1 MVNHIPGNPTMI
13 VQNQPAA
20 GGMILTNQLYNQG
33 PKDGTVFSAPLNS
46 IPTAPMLMNGTQF
59 DATKLNWLGSLNRE
73 AYVAF
78 LWHTAPVSH
87 IADMATKEVLVGS
100 TTVGTTMNDFPLLLN
115 ELLGYKF
122 KLVRGYKGTPEI
134 NIAIERGEIQGNAG
148 VGLASVK
155 TLSQKWIDEKKI
167 KFIGSS
173 TAQPY
178 PELAGVPMVMDQ
190 AKTDAQRQAMRLL
203 FARTE
208 FARPYFLPPDVPAER
223 VQALRRAFDATMKD
237 PAFLAEAEKL
247 QLEISAD
254 DRRGAADAG
263 RRTRRDPAGDRRAR
277 EGRARRAG
285 SEVTVACQVTPVD
298 TDNASLR
305 ARRAMYCGN
314 ALQIGLFG
322 PNCSSGRAVTTVPER
337 WTGSWAE
344 NLALARMAD
353 EAGIDF
359 LLPIGRW
366 KGYGG
371 NTDYQGETL
380 ETINWASGLLA
391 STKRITVFGTVHAPL
406 FNPIIAAKK
415 MVTADH
421 IGAGRFGLN
430 IVVGW
435 NEGEFEMFG
444 VEQREHEARYDYA
457 QEWID
462 AIKLA
467 WSDREDFDFDGR
479 FLKLKGIR
487 AKPKPYGGTRPVIMN
502 AGASATGQAFA
513 IRNCDA
519 FFVRPSRVSID
530 ETAQRVATVKKAAK
544 DLGREIGVYTVGV
557 ITCKPTREGSAG
569 LLPALE
575 RRSRRLDRGRRHPRD
590 QEHHAAD
597 RADGGVQPQAPA
609 IHRRHGRAFD
619 RRRSRPGGEA
629 ARRSLVGGP
638 DRHRGVGRE
647 LSRRASLLLRR
658 RCCRACNVSAC
669 AWRRGPFER

>member
-1 MVNHIPGNPTMI
+1 M
-13 VQNQPAA
+13 
-20 GGMILTNQLYNQG
+20 
-33 PKDGTVFSAPLNS
+33 
-46 IPTAPMLMNGTQF
+46 
-59 DATKLNWLGSLNRE
+59 
-73 AYVAF
+73 
-78 LWHTAPVSH
+78 
-87 IADMATKEVLVGS
+87 
-100 TTVGTTMNDFPLLLN
+100 
-115 ELLGYKF
+115 
-122 KLVRGYKGTPEI
+122 
-134 NIAIERGEIQGNAG
+134 
-148 VGLASVK
+148 
-155 TLSQKWIDEKKI
+155 
-167 KFIGSS
+167 
-173 TAQPY
+173 
-178 PELAGVPMVMDQ
+178 
-190 AKTDAQRQAMRLL
+190 
-203 FARTE
+203 
-208 FARPYFLPPDVPAER
+208 
-223 VQALRRAFDATMKD
+223 
-237 PAFLAEAEKL
+237 
-247 QLEISAD
+247 
-254 DRRGAADAG
+254 
-263 RRTRRDPAGDRRAR
+263 
-277 EGRARRAG
+277 
-285 SEVTVACQVTPVD
+285 
-298 TDNASLR
+298 
-305 ARRAMYCGN
+305 
-314 ALQIGLFG
+314 
-322 PNCSSGRAVTTVPER
+322 PER

-467 WSDREDFDFDGR
+467 WSDREDFDFEGR

-519 FFVRPSRVSID
+519 FFVRPSRVSLD

-544 DLGREIGVYTVGV
+544 DIGREIGVYTVGV
-557 ITCKPTREGSAG
+557 ITCKPTREGGAG

-575 RRSRRLDRGRRHPRD
+575 RRSRRLDGGRRHPRD

-609 IHRRHGRAFD
+609 IHRRHGRAFH
-619 RRRSRPGGEA
+619 RRRSRPGGQA
-629 ARRSLVGGP
+629 TRRSLVGGL

-647 LSRRASLLLRR
+647 LSRRASLLLRGGAAALATPR
-658 RCCRACNVSAC
+658 RARAAG
-669 AWRRGPFER
+669 RRELILNSEPGRWFADGIGTE